1 MAQLNYFTFNGHSAA
16 DYGLLVTGRRI
27 FNAPAR
33 RVERYSVA
41 GRNGDVLIE
50 MGSFDNIIIQY
61 DVAVTSNFATNATA
75 IKNWLQSSNGYM
87 RLTDTYD
94 TTHYR
99 MAAMYQSIEFTMT
112 ALNRE
117 GQATIE
123 FDCKPQ
129 RFLLTG
135 ESTTTFNS
143 SGSISNPSQMA
154 AKPLLRVYGTGNVTV
169 AGTTF
174 TVNSVNT
181 YVDVDCETQQCYK
194 GSTNCNNNVTVN
206 EFPTIPSGSQT
217 ITLGTGITK
226 VIVTPRWWEL

>member
-1 MAQLNYFTFNGHSAA
+1 MAQLNHFTFNSHSTSE
-16 DYGLLVTGRRI
+16 YGLLVTGRRI

-33 RVERYSVA
+33 RVEKYAVA

-50 MGSFDNIIIQY
+50 MGAFDNIIIQY
-61 DVAVTSNFATNATA
+61 DVAVTSSFATNATA

-154 AKPLLRVYGTGNVTV
+154 SKPLLRVYGTGNVTV

-181 YVDVDCETQQCYK
+181 YVDVDCEAQQCYK
-194 GSTNCNNNVTVN
+194 GTTNCNNNVTVN

-226 VIVTPRWWEL
+226 IIVTPRWWEL